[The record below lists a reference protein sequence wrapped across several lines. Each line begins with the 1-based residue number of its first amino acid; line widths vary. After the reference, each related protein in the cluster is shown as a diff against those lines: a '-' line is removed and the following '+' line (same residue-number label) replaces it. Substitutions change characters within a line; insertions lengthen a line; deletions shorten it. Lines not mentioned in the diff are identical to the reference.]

1 MNNAVKMI
9 VGALLGKLPRWFIVF
24 IISMIPILELRG
36 SILAAGFMDV
46 KFFPTYAAAVVGN
59 MLPIPFILVFITR
72 IFDWMKKREKLGKI
86 AVKFEEKAMSKSDD
100 IKKYGKLGLFIFV
113 AIPLP
118 GTGAWTGSL
127 AAVLLGIKPKDA
139 FVPILLG
146 VMTAG
151 LIMSLISFGIIKSI
165 I

>member
-1 MNNAVKMI
+1 
-9 VGALLGKLPRWFIVF
+9 
-24 IISMIPILELRG
+24 
-36 SILAAGFMDV
+36 
-46 KFFPTYAAAVVGN
+46 
-59 MLPIPFILVFITR
+59 
-72 IFDWMKKREKLGKI
+72 MKKREKLGKI
-86 AVKFEEKAMSKSDD
+86 AVKFEEKAMSKSDG

>member
-46 KFFPTYAAAVVGN
+46 KFLPTYAAAVAGN

-86 AVKFEEKAMSKSDD
+86 AVKFEEKAMSKSDG